1 MSSSEPSMNELVER
15 ILQAN
20 RQVRAVHQ
28 ELYGNGLPYDLFP
41 AHWAFVGP
49 VDLSRE
55 EFVDRIRQTYA
66 EWDAEEPDTEETG
79 AHAWDPNE
87 VVLRRPQVVVLY
99 EAPPKGPNQRWL
111 AADLRAGGAEFTAGE
126 LMYQFYRAAAADLDG
141 GDKQAFQGFEFVGF
155 LGTVPVYRAFLG
167 G

>member
-1 MSSSEPSMNELVER
+1 MSELVER
-15 ILQAN
+15 IMQAT
-20 RQVRAVHQ
+20 RQVRAAHQ
-28 ELYGNGLPYDLFP
+28 QLYGDDLPYDLFP
-41 AHWAFVGP
+41 ADLAFVGP
-49 VDLSRE
+49 LDLSRE
-55 EFVDRIRQTYA
+55 QFVARVIEQDQQWQA
-66 EWDAEEPDTEETG
+66 EDPQPDWRPWDAD
-79 AHAWDPNE
+79 E

-111 AADLRAGGAEFTAGE
+111 AADLRAKGGQFTAGE